1 MDKRRIL
8 ALMST
13 AIILALSSFA
23 CTLFGGQQAQPEA
36 IVEDVVEDVE
46 VIEEPVEEE
55 EPAWSPEL
63 IFNLPHE
70 EKVASVAYSHDG
82 TMFATGYYLQADLF
96 DAADASLKRSIEL
109 KHSGEDMEFTPDDL
123 NLAIAVS
130 VGGVSTFDL
139 VSGETLQ
146 KFHGG
151 YDSHLAVSPDGQL
164 IATGNRDGITWL
176 WDINSGASLAELDPA
191 VHVEDYSVYLTSI
204 AFSPDGQVIAAGY
217 WDSTV
222 FLWQADNGELINIL
236 EPVTEYCA
244 AWDLAFSPDGQ
255 YLGVG
260 GGVVDFKDVTRV
272 WNLAEGTIAHNL
284 ADVSRTGSMN
294 APVAFS
300 PDGNLLAAGAVDGIY
315 LWSLPGFEL
324 AHYIPIEETDDT
336 DWVTDLA
343 FSPDSQRLLAGF
355 WNSYAQVWQVQE
367 PVE

>member
-8 ALMST
+8 ALMLT
-13 AIILALSSFA
+13 VIILALSSFA
-23 CTLFGGQQAQPEA
+23 CTLFAGQQAQPE
-36 IVEDVVEDVE
+36 VDVEDVE

-82 TMFATGYYLQADLF
+82 TMFATGYLMQADLF
-96 DAADASLKRSIEL
+96 DAADASLKRSIEVD
-109 KHSGEDMEFTPDDL
+109 HSAEDMEFSPDSL
-123 NLAIAVS
+123 NLAIAIS
-130 VGGVSTFDL
+130 LGGVSTYDL
-139 VSGETLQ
+139 VSGEALQ
-146 KFHGG
+146 NFHGG
-151 YDSHLAVSPDGQL
+151 YDSHLTISPDGQR
-164 IATGNRDGITWL
+164 IATGNRTGIIWL

-191 VHVEDYSVYLTSI
+191 VHVDGYSEYLTSI
-204 AFSPDGQVIAAGY
+204 AFSPDGQALAAGY
-217 WDSTV
+217 YDGSV
-222 FLWQADNGELINIL
+222 FLWQVDNGELINIL
-236 EPVTEYCA
+236 EPVTESCY

-260 GGVVDFKDVTRV
+260 GGSVDFKDVTRI
-272 WNLAEGTIAHNL
+272 WNLAEGTIAYNL

-300 PDGNLLAAGAVDGIY
+300 PDGNLLAAGATNGIY
-315 LWSLPGFEL
+315 LWSLPGYEL
-324 AHYIPIEETDDT
+324 AHFIPIEETADT